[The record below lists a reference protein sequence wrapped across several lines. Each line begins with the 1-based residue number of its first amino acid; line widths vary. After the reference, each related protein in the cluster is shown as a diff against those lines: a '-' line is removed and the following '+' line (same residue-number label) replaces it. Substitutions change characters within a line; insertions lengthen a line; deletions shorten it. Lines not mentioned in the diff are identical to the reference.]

1 MAKESA
7 NSFSTLNT
15 GPVSL
20 VSPDG
25 QPVFSMN
32 ALNPDVYLLVS
43 SYKIKRY
50 RRTWMK
56 YVFSLVASCCLPNAV
71 IRWSACAWS
80 KELAQWMTIVTIN
93 QLANYHQTL
102 STEGFVLLLLRRPS
116 TTAFSSVRSNLS
128 TLMPN
133 LDRML
138 ACSSDLTAAL
148 ILFFS
153 IRLSLL
159 ARKSARIEPPL

>member
-1 MAKESA
+1 MTMVA
-7 NSFSTLNT
+7 
-15 GPVSL
+15 
-20 VSPDG
+20 
-25 QPVFSMN
+25 
-32 ALNPDVYLLVS
+32 
-43 SYKIKRY
+43 IK
-50 RRTWMK
+50 
-56 YVFSLVASCCLPNAV
+56 
-71 IRWSACAWS
+71 
-80 KELAQWMTIVTIN
+80 

-102 STEGFVLLLLRRPS
+102 TAEGFVLLLLKRPS
-116 TTAFSSVRSNLS
+116 ITAFSSVKSNLS